1 MNRGR
6 WTGGSAAVDGRN
18 LALLAGSAGLH
29 LVVLALIGLDLAARA
44 DRPVFA
50 DPALMVDLEP
60 WPDFARKARPAPVA
74 AQPTADAG
82 RTVLDASPSLPQS
95 GLPLP
100 SLPQPRQPLS
110 AAAAPPPSPAPAPRS
125 SAAQTP
131 PVAPAQPSGSRADA
145 VGRSLTLPN
154 AWSGDVCRNPADFA
168 AWQAAGC
175 GARPPSARA
184 EVRDLE
190 RDEAAIGARRGDAAE
205 RRREDG
211 FARQKEMNDRWLD
224 YYRNRDAPYPGLR
237 ALLSQM

>member
-50 DPALMVDLEP
+50 DPAPLVDLEP

-82 RTVLDASPSLPQS
+82 RTIQDAA
-95 GLPLP
+95 P
-100 SLPQPRQPLS
+100 SLPQPRQPL

-125 SAAQTP
+125 SAAPTP
-131 PVAPAQPSGSRADA
+131 PAAPAHPSGSRADA

-190 RDEAAIGARRGDAAE
+190 RDEAAIGAAGATPRNAAVKK
-205 RRREDG
+205 
-211 FARQKEMNDRWLD
+211 AS
-224 YYRNRDAPYPGLR
+224 PGR
-237 ALLSQM
+237 KR